1 MKKTFVTAMPDRT
14 GAFLKAS
21 EFFACL
27 KINITRVSYNK
38 AVDTHTLFIE
48 AEGTESQ
55 LEKATLMLKKIGYL
69 HSEDVTSNVVLLE
82 FRLED
87 KPGEL
92 LKVLR
97 LIEKYGM
104 NISYISSHENGLGYQ
119 PFRMGL
125 FVNDENAFSEFLGH
139 AAKICPVT
147 EIQYNR
153 TEVNFDNSIF
163 YKTYVEQL
171 SSDVG
176 LNREMKDKL
185 AVNVNRAMQ
194 ILDEKNVSPKTT
206 FDNIAKFAAC
216 LSSYR
221 GNRFRPRITVYKITE
236 TSNITAI
243 EPPCGSNTYIL
254 KSGNDFLF
262 IDSGY
267 SIYRDEML
275 EIFDR
280 ITGGFSKINKRVI
293 VTHAD
298 VDHSGLLHLFD
309 KVLVS
314 DKSKECFEL
323 ELLSK
328 RDFRERNPLHLPYIR
343 ICKLLTGYAPP
354 PAEKLEVI
362 CRTEDDSES
371 SVYFSGIYEFG
382 EFRFDIYC
390 TQGGHL
396 AGEIILID
404 RRNRIVFSGDVYV
417 NVHGYTPEQEI
428 YNRYAPILMTS
439 VDTNPELAKIQR
451 NALFNVLEP
460 GVWHVFGGHGAEK
473 DMEIKNKL

>member
-1 MKKTFVTAMPDRT
+1 MPDKA

-48 AEGTESQ
+48 AEGSQSQ
-55 LEKATLMLKKIGYL
+55 LEKATLMLEKIGYL
-69 HSEDVTSNVVLLE
+69 SADDMSSNVVLLE

-92 LKVLR
+92 LRVLK

-125 FVNDENAFSEFLGH
+125 FVNDRESFDEFLAH
-139 AAKICPVT
+139 AKKICPVT
-147 EIQYNR
+147 EIEYNR
-153 TEVNFDNSIF
+153 TEVNFDNTIF

-171 SSDVG
+171 SADAG
-176 LNREMKDKL
+176 LGGDMKNKL

-194 ILDEKNVSPKTT
+194 ILDEKNVSPKTV
-206 FDNIAKFAAC
+206 FDNIAKFAGC
-216 LSSYR
+216 LSSYK
-221 GNRFRPRITVYKITE
+221 GSRFRPRITKYKITE
-236 TSNITAI
+236 NSCVTAI

-254 KSGNDFLF
+254 KSGEEYLF

-267 SIYRDEML
+267 AVYRSEMT

-280 ITGGFSKINKRVI
+280 ITGDFSKIKKRVA

-298 VDHSGLLHLFD
+298 VDHSGLLYLFD
-309 KVLVS
+309 QVLVS
-314 DKSKECFEL
+314 DKSRECFEL

-328 RDFRERNPLHLPYIR
+328 RDFRELNPLHLPYIR
-343 ICKLLTGYAPP
+343 ICKLLTGYNPP
-354 PAEKLEVI
+354 PADKLEVI
-362 CRTEDDSES
+362 ARTEEDNENP
-371 SVYFSGIYEFG
+371 VYPAGRLDFG
-382 EFRFDIYC
+382 EFRFEIYC

-396 AGEIILID
+396 AGEIILVD
-404 RRNRIVFSGDVYV
+404 AANRLIFSGDVYV
-417 NVHGYTPEQEI
+417 NVHGYTPEQEE

-439 VDTNPELAKIQR
+439 VDTNPELAGIQR
-451 NALFNVLEP
+451 RALMNILEP
-460 GVWHVFGGHGAEK
+460 GTWHIFGGHGAEK
-473 DMEIKNKL
+473 DIENKINA

>member
-1 MKKTFVTAMPDRT
+1 MKKTFVTAMPDKA

-48 AEGTESQ
+48 AEGSESQ
-55 LEKATLMLKKIGYL
+55 LEKATLMLEKIGYL
-69 HSEDVTSNVVLLE
+69 STGDMSSNVVLLE

-92 LKVLR
+92 LRVLK

-125 FVNDENAFSEFLGH
+125 FVNDKDSFSEFLAH
-139 AAKICPVT
+139 AKKMCPVT
-147 EIQYNR
+147 EIEYNR
-153 TEVNFDNSIF
+153 TEVNFDNTIF
-163 YKTYVEQL
+163 YKTYVDQL
-171 SSDVG
+171 SADAG
-176 LNREMKDKL
+176 LESEIKNKL

-194 ILDEKNVSPKTT
+194 ILDEKNVSPKTA
-206 FDNIAKFAAC
+206 FDNIAKFAGC
-216 LSSYR
+216 LSAYKGS
-221 GNRFRPRITVYKITE
+221 RFRPRITKYKITE
-236 TSNITAI
+236 NSSVTAI

-254 KSGNDFLF
+254 NSGEEYLF

-267 SIYRDEML
+267 SVYRDEML
-275 EIFDR
+275 EIFNR
-280 ITGGFSKINKRVI
+280 ITGDFSKIIKRVI

-298 VDHSGLLHLFD
+298 VDHSGLLYLFD

-314 DKSKECFEL
+314 DKSRECFEL

-343 ICKLLTGYAPP
+343 ICKLLTGYNPP
-354 PAEKLEVI
+354 PADKLEVI
-362 CRTEDDSES
+362 CRIEEDNENP
-371 SVYFSGIYEFG
+371 VYLSGEFDFG
-382 EFRFDIYC
+382 EFHFDIYC

-396 AGEIILID
+396 AGEIILVD
-404 RRNRIVFSGDVYV
+404 KTNRIVFSGDVYV
-417 NVHGYTPEQEI
+417 NVHGYTPEQEE

-439 VDTNPELAKIQR
+439 VDTNPELAGIQR
-451 NALFNVLEP
+451 RALLNILGP
-460 GVWHVFGGHGAEK
+460 GLWHIFGGHGGEK
-473 DMEIKNKL
+473 DIENKNNQ